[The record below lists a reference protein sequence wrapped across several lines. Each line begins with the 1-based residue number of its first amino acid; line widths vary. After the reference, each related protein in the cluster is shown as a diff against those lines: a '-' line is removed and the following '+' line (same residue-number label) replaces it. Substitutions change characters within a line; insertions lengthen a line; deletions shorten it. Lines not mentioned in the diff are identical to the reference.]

1 MGSHKRG
8 SGERAVGDLTPPM
21 SLQGIAQTMRNRGQV
36 FISTILCLLAFVNP
50 ADGFFHKKK
59 ATATVN
65 EGYFKKLGIEKPEK
79 VIRAPDF
86 VLEDLSGRRLSFKD
100 LRGKVVFLNF
110 WATWCIPCR
119 EEMPMMEKLHRE
131 FKQQGLEV
139 VAVNIKENKKAV
151 RKFVDELG
159 LTFTVLLDKDGK
171 VSEEYG
177 AWAIPLSY
185 FINRKGEFVGK
196 VEGDRKW
203 DSQEARDFFRELLQ
217 EKQ

>member
-1 MGSHKRG
+1 
-8 SGERAVGDLTPPM
+8 
-21 SLQGIAQTMRNRGQV
+21 
-36 FISTILCLLAFVNP
+36 
-50 ADGFFHKKK
+50 
-59 ATATVN
+59 
-65 EGYFKKLGIEKPEK
+65 
-79 VIRAPDF
+79 
-86 VLEDLSGRRLSFKD
+86 
-100 LRGKVVFLNF
+100 
-110 WATWCIPCR
+110 
-119 EEMPMMEKLHRE
+119 MMEKLHRE

-139 VAVNIKENKKAV
+139 VAINVKENQKAI
-151 RKFVDELG
+151 RKFVDEIG
-159 LTFTVLLDKDGK
+159 LTFTVLLDRDGK

>member
-1 MGSHKRG
+1 M
-8 SGERAVGDLTPPM
+8 VVLC
-21 SLQGIAQTMRNRGQV
+21 SL
-36 FISTILCLLAFVNP
+36 SLANS
-50 ADGFFHKKK
+50 AEGFFHKKK
-59 ATATVN
+59 EKSSVAAD
-65 EGYFKKLGIEKPEK
+65 YFKKLGIEKPEK

-86 VLEDLSGRRLSFKD
+86 ALEDLSGRRLSLKE

-119 EEMPMMEKLHRE
+119 EEMPTMEKLGRE

-139 VAVNIKENKKAV
+139 IAIDIKENKKAV

-159 LTFTVLLDKDGK
+159 LTFAVLLDQDGR

-177 AWAIPLSY
+177 AWAVPLSY

-203 DSQEARDFFRELLQ
+203 DSQEARAFFRELLR
-217 EKQ
+217 ENN